1 MQRRFEGTI
10 GAERS
15 HRGNEFIDGQNAD
28 QMSES
33 KERQL

>member
-1 MQRRFEGTI
+1 MQIRFEGKI
-10 GAERS
+10 RAERS
-15 HRGNEFIDGQNAD
+15 HRGNEFIDRQNAD